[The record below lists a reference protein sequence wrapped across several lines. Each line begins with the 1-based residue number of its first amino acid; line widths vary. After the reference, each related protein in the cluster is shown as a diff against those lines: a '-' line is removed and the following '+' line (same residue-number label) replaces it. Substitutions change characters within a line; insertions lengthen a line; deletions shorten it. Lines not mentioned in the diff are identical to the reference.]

1 MAVRLLAEPTGCR
14 DFLVRMGGEDA
25 MGVGVIAGE
34 GVGAGA
40 GAGAIRRG
48 EVWASGVHSP

>member
-25 MGVGVIAGE
+25 MGVGVSGGE
-34 GVGAGA
+34 GA
-40 GAGAIRRG
+40 GAGAIKRG